1 MRPSLKLSGLLK
13 ASVATKVMVSRPVQT
28 EVVRKHTGCTANG
41 ILPLATAV
49 TGYVILGHKEYAG
62 QRTHI
67 YDIIEP
73 YWKSMW

>member
-1 MRPSLKLSGLLK
+1 
-13 ASVATKVMVSRPVQT
+13 
-28 EVVRKHTGCTANG
+28 
-41 ILPLATAV
+41 LATAV

-73 YWKSMW
+73 YWKSLWGGNAQHNEAA